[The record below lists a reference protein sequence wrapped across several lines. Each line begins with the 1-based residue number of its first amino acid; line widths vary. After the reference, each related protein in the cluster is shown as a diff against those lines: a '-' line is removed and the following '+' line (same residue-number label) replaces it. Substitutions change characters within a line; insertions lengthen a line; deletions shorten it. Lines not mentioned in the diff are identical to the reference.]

1 MIFVL
6 LVYGNK
12 YFYNNIHHRWEGLI
26 DNATVINQWDQ
37 AFLEAKFPDNTYF
50 INNHNQVTN

>member
-50 INNHNQVTN
+50 LNHPLH